1 MTHKQIFPE
10 SWNLNQIL
18 YGLLVAYVFLLPIHL
33 NLAIGLFLVM
43 VVLNFAN
50 ILKTGQFWPKV
61 TVPKKISRPLWALFL
76 LSAVSVCWS
85 QEPFLSAYNWIVVV
99 GLKAGSFY
107 FVLRYGSTGR
117 RSLFLVKVFMVS
129 AGLVALYGIYQYF
142 FGVIAI
148 QDAEW
153 IDHAAF
159 PLMTKRAVSTLENP
173 NILASFL
180 VMTAAYSEGLFA
192 PLKGGSDLSSCHY
205 LSDPHVLPRQLD
217 CPILCP
223 LCLCRRFLPQSV
235 PAFHRWGTRGPVDW
249 LGPFVG
255 PHHVHLFHQ
264 GYIGRA
270 ASDVHGQCDLH
281 D

>member
-107 FVLRYGSTGR
+107 LSCVTAVRAGGPCFLS
-117 RSLFLVKVFMVS
+117 RSLWSRPVWWRFTASISTFWCHCHPGCGMDRSRRVPAHDQTGCLNVGKP
-129 AGLVALYGIYQYF
+129 QY
-142 FGVIAI
+142 
-148 QDAEW
+148 
-153 IDHAAF
+153 
-159 PLMTKRAVSTLENP
+159 
-173 NILASFL
+173 
-180 VMTAAYSEGLFA
+180 
-192 PLKGGSDLSSCHY
+192 
-205 LSDPHVLPRQLD
+205 PRQFPCHD
-217 CPILCP
+217 
-223 LCLCRRFLPQSV
+223 
-235 PAFHRWGTRGPVDW
+235 RG
-249 LGPFVG
+249 L
-255 PHHVHLFHQ
+255 Q
-264 GYIGRA
+264 
-270 ASDVHGQCDLH
+270 
-281 D
+281 